1 MENVAVI
8 DRVILIPSGL
18 SLTPF
23 SFTVHA
29 HNFEKY
35 PRNLGSS
42 FGKPYDYDSV
52 MHYSKYAFSKD
63 RRIPTIVPTDRKAVI
78 GQRLGLSY
86 EDREE
91 INNLYHCKGEIKKKI
106 LFLSLSISAVG
117 TGLKKMEWFNNGLSV
132 FDFVRLKFHNITEL
146 AILSNRIFCFAIY
159 AIFGG
164 KMTSLGCPQK

>member
-1 MENVAVI
+1 MI

-91 INNLYHCKGEIKKKI
+91 INNLYHCKGEIKKKYYFYHWG
-106 LFLSLSISAVG
+106 FLRWAQDW
-117 TGLKKMEWFNNGLSV
+117 KRWNGLITVYQYLILLDWNFTTLQNSP
-132 FDFVRLKFHNITEL
+132 FFQIEYFVLPFMQFL
-146 AILSNRIFCFAIY
+146 A
-159 AIFGG
+159 G
-164 KMTSLGCPQK
+164 KWRH